1 MPCTPAATRCPL
13 PVVCRPPSEDTVW
26 GVGCGDRLDAPWW
39 SHPVDRPA
47 SRRALNSR
55 ILDER
60 VANGRMSRAEN
71 LHPGLLLPQ
80 RALTGSSL
88 SGSKQESKPV
98 LDGVVCPQPAACMP
112 VSCTCPVLLP
122 PQCGVAVA
130 VCHFGLQRGI
140 EAQRGKPPFNYSR
153 ARTCKIILF
162 FCDALIDGGVWSSE
176 RQQEPA
182 PAACGWPINS
192 ARQRGGGAEGLI
204 QGSQERPA
212 GQQAPSFPGR
222 KTPTQSPTCRR
233 MHTHT
238 RPLAHS
244 PTRTHSTPSTVS
256 ATERSLK
263 WPLQRRMTW

>member
-1 MPCTPAATRCPL
+1 M
-13 PVVCRPPSEDTVW
+13 W

-192 ARQRGGGAEGLI
+192 ARQRGGGGRGVDSGQSGKAGRAASTI
-204 QGSQERPA
+204 IPRPQNTNSKPYLPPHA
-212 GQQAPSFPGR
+212 
-222 KTPTQSPTCRR
+222 
-233 MHTHT
+233 HTHSPT

-244 PTRTHSTPSTVS
+244 HTQHTQHRVGHGAQSEMAV
-256 ATERSLK
+256 ATSDDMVK
-263 WPLQRRMTW
+263 PMADAC